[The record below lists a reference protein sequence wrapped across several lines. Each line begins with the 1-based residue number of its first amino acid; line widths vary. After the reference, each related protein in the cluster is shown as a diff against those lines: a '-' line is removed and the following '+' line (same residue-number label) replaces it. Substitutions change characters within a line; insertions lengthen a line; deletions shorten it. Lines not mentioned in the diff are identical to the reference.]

1 MGAAAAAGRATTRA
15 PGRTPDDDGVVVPL
29 HRGRRRADGAPD
41 PWAAATAT
49 ASPGG
54 HARGDVPSDPPS
66 SDPPPSDPPPADPLP
81 ADPPPSDGPADD
93 LDDLDD
99 LGALAGAAARAA
111 ATAGRAAGAAG
122 LRAARSA
129 AAAGARAATSPRA
142 AAAGERVAAAAS
154 VVGRR
159 VTGDYEVDEMG
170 FDRELTDAVLLDV
183 LRPLYRRWFRVEVRG
198 AEHVPATGGALLV
211 SNHSG
216 TVGIDALMTMVA
228 VHDDVPGGRHLRVLA
243 ADLVLAAPVLG
254 DLARRSGATL
264 ATPADADRLLAAGEL
279 VGVWPEGYKG
289 VGKHF
294 RDRYRLQR
302 FGRGGFVASALRAGV
317 PIVPVSV
324 VGAEEVYPRVG
335 DLPALARLLGVPYVP
350 VTPFFPLLGPLGLV
364 PLPTRW
370 TIELGEPV
378 RTDLAPPGTADDP
391 AAVLEIADEVR
402 ETIQRTLHAM
412 LLRRR
417 SVFR

>member
-1 MGAAAAAGRATTRA
+1 MGAAAAAGRASTRA
-15 PGRTPDDDGVVVPL
+15 PGRAPDDDGVVVPL
-29 HRGRRRADGAPD
+29 HRGRRRPAGAPD
-41 PWAAATAT
+41 PWAAATAP

-54 HARGDVPSDPPS
+54 DARGHVPPPDPPRSDPPS
-66 SDPPPSDPPPADPLP
+66 ADPPP
-81 ADPPPSDGPADD
+81 ADPPPSDDPA
-93 LDDLDD
+93 DD

-122 LRAARSA
+122 VRAARA
-129 AAAGARAATSPRA
+129 AASAGARAATSPRA
-142 AAAGERVAAAAS
+142 VAAGERAAAAAS